1 MFVSA
6 KTVTSYWLQTRMA
19 LYTFMRD
26 SAMDALLALTLIRLP
41 VVNVHKL
48 LLDVQCVSIPVPA
61 KVVCMG
67 IM

>member
-1 MFVSA
+1 
-6 KTVTSYWLQTRMA
+6 MA

>member
-48 LLDVQCVSIPVPA
+48 LLDVQCVSIPVRA

>member
-1 MFVSA
+1 
-6 KTVTSYWLQTRMA
+6 MA

-48 LLDVQCVSIPVPA
+48 LLDAQCVSIPVRA